1 MADDKDASPEQAQA
15 ALAFELM
22 KEVLKNVEHKS
33 TTTQKELLDTYA
45 ECLQAVQGRREI
57 KK

>member
-1 MADDKDASPEQAQA
+1 MADENDVASEQAQA

-22 KEVLKNVEHKS
+22 KEVLKNVEHKPG
-33 TTTQKELLDTYA
+33 TTQKELLDTYA
-45 ECLQAVQGRREI
+45 ECLQAVQGKREI